1 MDNNILEQFKQL
13 STEELLETYND
24 IEEHIN
30 YLNESIID
38 QNESGDQN
46 G

>member
-13 STEELLETYND
+13 NTEELLETYID
-24 IEEHIN
+24 IDEHIK
-30 YLNESIID
+30 YLNESLID

>member
-13 STEELLETYND
+13 STEELLETYID
-24 IEEHIN
+24 IEEHIKF
-30 YLNESIID
+30 LNESIID
-38 QNESGDQN
+38 QNESGDQD

>member
-13 STEELLETYND
+13 STEELLETYTD
-24 IEEHIN
+24 IEEHIKF
-30 YLNESIID
+30 LNEFIIN
-38 QNESGDQN
+38 QNESGDQD